1 MRDFLD
7 EDIRVNS
14 YDEINQ
20 NFIDIFFDIIEK
32 DFRYLLI
39 LEILIY

>member
-7 EDIRVNS
+7 EDIRINS